1 MPAWGEK
8 MATSNVSVYKIK
20 QKLSKV
26 PADRLKE
33 IDDFIQVIITS
44 KIHTPNVIKFEGI
57 WEGLGFEKI
66 NDLESDIR
74 QIRKEATQSILERVC
89 KWNT

>member
-1 MPAWGEK
+1 
-8 MATSNVSVYKIK
+8 MATSNVSIYRIK

-26 PADRLKE
+26 PEDRLKE
-33 IDDFIQVIITS
+33 INDFIELIIKS
-44 KIHTPNVIKFEGI
+44 KTHPPNIVNFEGI
-57 WEGLGFEKI
+57 WKGIGFEQI

-74 QIRKEATQSILERVC
+74 QIRKEATQSILERAY

>member
-1 MPAWGEK
+1 MV
-8 MATSNVSVYKIK
+8 TSNVSIYKIK
-20 QKLSKV
+20 QKLYKV
-26 PADRLKE
+26 PEDKLKE
-33 IDDFIQVIITS
+33 INDFIELIIKS
-44 KIHTPNVIKFEGI
+44 KIQSPNIVKFEGI

-74 QIRKEATQSILERVC
+74 QIRKEATKSMLERVC

>member
-1 MPAWGEK
+1 
-8 MATSNVSVYKIK
+8 MATSNVSIYKIK

-26 PADRLKE
+26 PEDKLKE
-33 IDDFIQVIITS
+33 INDFIELIIKS
-44 KIHTPNVIKFEGI
+44 KIQSPNIVKFEGI

-74 QIRKEATQSILERVC
+74 QIRKEATKSMLERVY

>member
-1 MPAWGEK
+1 
-8 MATSNVSVYKIK
+8 MAASNVSVYKIK

-26 PADRLKE
+26 PEDTLKE
-33 IDDFIQVIITS
+33 INDFIELILLKS
-44 KIHTPNVIKFEGI
+44 KIHSPNIVKFEGI

-74 QIRKEATQSILERVC
+74 QIRKEATQSILERIYR
-89 KWNT
+89 WNT

>member
-1 MPAWGEK
+1 

-26 PADRLKE
+26 PEDKLEE
-33 IDDFIQVIITS
+33 INDFIELIIKS
-44 KIHTPNVIKFEGI
+44 KSHSPNIVKFEGI
-57 WEGLGFEKI
+57 WRGLGFEKI

-74 QIRKEATQSILERVC
+74 QIREEATQSILERVY

>member
-1 MPAWGEK
+1 

-26 PADRLKE
+26 PEDRLKE
-33 IDDFIQVIITS
+33 INDFIELIIKS
-44 KIHTPNVIKFEGI
+44 KTHFPNIIKFEGI
-57 WEGLGFEKI
+57 WKGLGFEKI

-74 QIRKEATQSILERVC
+74 QIRQEATQSILERVY

>member
-1 MPAWGEK
+1 MV
-8 MATSNVSVYKIK
+8 TSNVSIYKIK

-26 PADRLKE
+26 PEDRLKE
-33 IDDFIQVIITS
+33 INDFIELILIKS
-44 KIHTPNVIKFEGI
+44 KIHSPNIVKFEGI
-57 WEGLGFEKI
+57 WQGLGFEKI

-74 QIRKEATQSILERVC
+74 QIREEATQSILERVY

>member
-1 MPAWGEK
+1 
-8 MATSNVSVYKIK
+8 MATPSVIASKIK

-26 PADRLKE
+26 PEERLKE
-33 IDDFIQVIITS
+33 IDDFIELILKS
-44 KIHTPNVIKFEGI
+44 KVHSPNIVKFEGI
-57 WEGLGFEKI
+57 WKGLGFEKI